1 MSVTY
6 ELHAIFKNKP
16 AKMIFRTLIPIL
28 ADQMDRKIEKMLNIQ
43 DISNNGQFE
52 KITKTGCQNNLEVEY
67 SKTTHQK
74 FSQES
79 TPPNSQSPVSYTH
92 LTLPTILLV

>member
-1 MSVTY
+1 
-6 ELHAIFKNKP
+6 
-16 AKMIFRTLIPIL
+16 MIFRTLIPIL

-52 KITKTGCQNNLEVEY
+52 KIIKTGDQNNLEAEY

-74 FSQES
+74 FSQGS
-79 TPPNSQSPVSYTH
+79 NPPNSQTPSKNLNIDQPSTTFP
-92 LTLPTILLV
+92 LLFLPT